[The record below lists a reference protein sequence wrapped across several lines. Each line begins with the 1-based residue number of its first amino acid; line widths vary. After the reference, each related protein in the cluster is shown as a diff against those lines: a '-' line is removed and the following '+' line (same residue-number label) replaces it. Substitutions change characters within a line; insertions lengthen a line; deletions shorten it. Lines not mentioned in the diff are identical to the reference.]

1 MAIQPKCGRDA
12 PAPRLEPAG
21 LSGFPSP
28 SVFPPFQTPEARLQ
42 RQLDALAAIRDQLRA
57 LESEWPGAPGSSAVV
72 GFPCG
77 EFLLHR
83 DLCRFR
89 HELGA
94 LSGACAALARENQT
108 RLDRVRPALERLRDL
123 RRAGRGEMR
132 HER

>member
-57 LESEWPGAPGSSAVV
+57 LESEWPGAPGAAAVA

-77 EFLLHR
+77 EFLLHP
-83 DLCRFR
+83 DLCRYR
-89 HELGA
+89 RELGA
-94 LSGACAALARENQT
+94 LSGACAALAVETRA
-108 RLDRVRPALERLRDL
+108 RLDRVLPGLDRWRALAARG
-123 RRAGRGEMR
+123 GRYG
-132 HER
+132 H